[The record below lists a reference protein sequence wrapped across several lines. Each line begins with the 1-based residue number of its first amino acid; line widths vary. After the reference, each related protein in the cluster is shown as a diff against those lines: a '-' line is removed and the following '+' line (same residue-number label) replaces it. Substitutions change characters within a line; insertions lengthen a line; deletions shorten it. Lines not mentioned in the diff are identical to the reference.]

1 MLTNDIK
8 EIEYIRYDKYNT
20 EYKYYLKD
28 RSSIYYKGVGIY
40 VKCSDC
46 LYLLAMIDNNNNDT
60 YVYTSK
66 VRQFVK
72 YDNNTEISIRLKAL
86 QIPDMAIQDFINY
99 RNGNFK

>member
-20 EYKYYLKD
+20 EYKYYLKN
-28 RSSIYYKGVGIY
+28 RSSIYHKGVGIY
-40 VKCSDC
+40 VQGNDC
-46 LYLLAMIDNNNNDT
+46 LYLLAMIDNS
-60 YVYTSK
+60 YAYIYTPK
-66 VRQFVK
+66 VGHFVK